1 MGQTIRW
8 ERLRIDALHD
18 SIVDE
23 QRSKT
28 HFQVLL
34 SSVKAVTMSQDPV
47 FPNLQDLEKLASISN
62 LLLQFFIPILHLD
75 SCIYHHLRWS

>member
-1 MGQTIRW
+1 MMGQTIRW

-34 SSVKAVTMSQDPV
+34 SSVKAVTKSQDPV
-47 FPNLQDLEKLASISN
+47 FPNLQDLEK
-62 LLLQFFIPILHLD
+62 
-75 SCIYHHLRWS
+75 